1 MKEKILFALVLV
13 GAMAFAEGNG
23 AETAK
28 YVDPNPFAS
37 YDVAMKSSPQDPLAV
52 DWSRAHDAEIA
63 AATEEGVLAGFV
75 ESAES
80 AAALLAKLRPAY
92 ETDPLTMIQI
102 AAVTQWTM
110 TPEPCWIFFW
120 KPSPARGRVVWNLA
134 LARKIAESK
143 DSYIRTFCRQQL
155 DLCEIRI
162 HK

>member
-1 MKEKILFALVLV
+1 MRNLVFALVMAA
-13 GAMAFAEGNG
+13 GAAAFAEGTG
-23 AETAK
+23 

-37 YDVAMKSSPQDPLAV
+37 YDVAMKSTPQDPLAV

-92 ETDPLTMIQI
+92 ETDPLTLIQI

-110 TPEPCWIFFW
+110 TPEPCWLFFW
-120 KPSPARGRVVWNLA
+120 KPSPARGRAVWNLA

-143 DSYIRTFCRQQL
+143 DGYIRTFCRQQL